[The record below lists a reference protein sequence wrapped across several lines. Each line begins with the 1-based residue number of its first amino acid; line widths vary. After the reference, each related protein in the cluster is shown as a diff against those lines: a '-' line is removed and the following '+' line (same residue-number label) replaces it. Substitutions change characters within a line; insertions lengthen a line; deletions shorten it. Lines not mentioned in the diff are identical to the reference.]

1 MRPFAF
7 VAAITLVAAS
17 VFAQVKETTSS
28 SGEPSQV
35 MPVQTTSR
43 FDGWSQRRTTLSSIL
58 AYGSFSVGGE
68 DRFGPMFVLQ
78 YTPNRFSMPA
88 LDLFAGVLMQTGKS
102 GDVNQGDF
110 IPVQSYF
117 APYYSPFSN
126 YRNDNLYSMPHFNL
140 GLAFLGA
147 DFTFYILN
155 GEVRPYVGLGGS
167 LAFWSFTNQLSGAL
181 SPDVKAGLDLQLNNS
196 LSGFAEVR
204 RLFGVPNLVGLST
217 PRFDGLTTVA
227 VGLSFAPRLR

>member
-7 VAAITLVAAS
+7 FAAMTLVATS
-17 VFAQVKETTSS
+17 VFAQVKETNSANAE
-28 SGEPSQV
+28 SGQLPA
-35 MPVQTTSR
+35 VQTTSR
-43 FDGWSQRRTTLSSIL
+43 FDSWAQRRTTLSSVL
-58 AYGSFSVGGE
+58 GYGSFSVGGE
-68 DRFGPMFVLQ
+68 DRFGPMLVVQ

-102 GDVNQGDF
+102 GAVTEGDF
-110 IPVQSYF
+110 VPVQSYF

-126 YRNDNLYSMPHFNL
+126 YRNDNLYRMPHFNL

-147 DFTFYILN
+147 DFTFYVLN
-155 GEVRPYVGLGGS
+155 GEVRPYVGFGGS

-181 SPDVKAGLDLQLNNS
+181 SPDVKAGLDLRLNNS

-204 RLFGVPNLVGLST
+204 RLFGVPNIVGLST

-227 VGLSFAPRLR
+227 LGLSFAPRLR